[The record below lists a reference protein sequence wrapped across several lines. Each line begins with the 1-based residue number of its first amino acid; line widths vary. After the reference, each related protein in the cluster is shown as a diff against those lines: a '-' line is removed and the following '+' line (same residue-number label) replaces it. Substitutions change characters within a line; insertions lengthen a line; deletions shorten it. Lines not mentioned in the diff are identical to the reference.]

1 HSAST
6 LTNEI
11 PTIAFAGSCDTA
23 KFVNTS
29 HNYYTITEAL
39 GEASNFTGEIC
50 DQSDDKDWFGE
61 LFVKNPNGGAVV
73 YIGSTVVVQD
83 WCQDLNKYFF
93 EKIKNAETIGD
104 AWRKT
109 LIEYADKEVKTLR
122 VKQDGQTC
130 NNQ

>member
-1 HSAST
+1 MQNIKDYIPDFINNNSPQFTNYNGHGINPPCGWGCFFGTHSAST

-83 WCQDLNKYFF
+83 WCQDLNKYF
-93 EKIKNAETIGD
+93 
-104 AWRKT
+104 
-109 LIEYADKEVKTLR
+109 
-122 VKQDGQTC
+122 
-130 NNQ
+130 